1 MKRIF
6 VILLTLVLLLGICPM
21 SALAETGG
29 SGNVDGGGGGMGQG
43 TSQNSWT
50 PGMEGVRITVVDAES
65 GQPVSTPFDLSS
77 NTPSIKIHFGKVS
90 KIQYV
95 NGASISPNTS
105 GYTCKKPDI
114 ALPRIISTGSYS
126 ASIEAIKKYFCSEY
140 AVKTGGAADRNRI
153 RGTDWRTVQAV
164 FGANRLF

>member
-6 VILLTLVLLLGICPM
+6 VTLLTVVLLGICPM
-21 SALAETGG
+21 SALADTGG

-90 KIQYV
+90 KIQYA
-95 NGASISPNTS
+95 NGASISPSTS
-105 GYTCKKPDI
+105 GYT
-114 ALPRIISTGSYS
+114 
-126 ASIEAIKKYFCSEY
+126 
-140 AVKTGGAADRNRI
+140 
-153 RGTDWRTVQAV
+153 
-164 FGANRLF
+164 

>member
-29 SGNVDGGGGGMGQG
+29 SGNVDGGGGDMGQG
-43 TSQNSWT
+43 TSQNSWN
-50 PGMEGVRITVVDAES
+50 PGMDGVRITVVDAES
-65 GQPVSTPFDLSS
+65 GQPVSSFFDLT
-77 NTPSIKIHFGKVS
+77 NKTPSIKIHFGKVS

-95 NGASISPNTS
+95 NGASISPSTS

-114 ALPRIISTGSYS
+114 ELPRIISTGSYS
-126 ASIEAIKKYFCSEY
+126 ASIEAIKKYICSEY
-140 AVKTGGAADRNRI
+140 AGKLVDQQTGSAYAGLIGGKEKKD
-153 RGTDWRTVQAV
+153 
-164 FGANRLF
+164 L